1 MAPGATDAAATAGSS
16 AEDDW
21 GVLTVLAYVE
31 YDSKATTADPVQ
43 VDVSYQNKVF
53 LPLTVRE

>member
-1 MAPGATDAAATAGSS
+1 M
-16 AEDDW
+16 
-21 GVLTVLAYVE
+21 TVLAYVE
-31 YDSKATTADPVQ
+31 YDSKAITADPVQ